1 MPSDDSAQTADN
13 YELRSLRH
21 ERQMLAVYRR
31 AGPRDGRLLQPLA
44 NACWRAACFVWK
56 LHGDV
61 AATRRLLGEG
71 ARALARGF
79 SYHNVGFDSSPDQFV
94 LALHLAITARER
106 HAFTELAAADPS
118 PRTGPLR
125 RARAFRGSRAHF
137 HLAEGY
143 SLVARSVVRRE
154 AAEAREA
161 VKALKAARAASDR
174 DWWQRQFPDPL
185 DAAWRIAEHEAVCLL
200 LLEVARRIVY
210 ESAPEEAGGGCADAE
225 ATARSF
231 AVVVDKTLSR
241 LEDFVERDA
250 SHHPKLYLWLP
261 GLALCALAD
270 GAGFPADWLRQRHAA
285 NARGYSR
292 LPPPLLRRA
301 GTAPA

>member
-13 YELRSLRH
+13 YDARSLRH
-21 ERQMLAVYRR
+21 ERQMLAVYRH

-44 NACWRAACFVWK
+44 NACWRAACFEWR

-61 AATRRLLGEG
+61 AETRRLLGEG
-71 ARALARGF
+71 ALALARGF
-79 SYHNVGFDSSPDQFV
+79 SYHHVGFDSSPDQFV

-106 HAFTELAAADPS
+106 RAFTELAAADPNA
-118 PRTGPLR
+118 RTGPLR
-125 RARAFRGSRAHF
+125 RARAFQGSRAHF

-154 AAEAREA
+154 AAAAREA
-161 VKALKAARAASDR
+161 VRALKAARAASDR
-174 DWWQRQFPDPL
+174 DWWHRQFPDPL
-185 DAAWRIAEHEAVCLL
+185 DSAWRIAEHEAVGLL
-200 LLEVARRIVY
+200 LLEVARRIVR
-210 ESAPEEAGGGCADAE
+210 ESAPDEDGEEGADPDA
-225 ATARSF
+225 AAKSF

-241 LEDFVERDA
+241 LEDFAERDS

-261 GLALCALAD
+261 GLALCALASV
-270 GAGFPADWLRQRHAA
+270 AGFPTDWLRQRHAA

-292 LPPPLLRRA
+292 LPPPLLRRSGA
-301 GTAPA
+301 DRA